1 VPMADFNQELSDR
14 LDKVS
19 LSTNEAKIFDIAQGD
34 IKLSNEECNRS
45 LFGKI
50 IGGRPASWIG
60 IKRAMSQI
68 WKLNHPM
75 EVKELCPNY
84 FQFIFQNRGDM
95 KKVANGTNWSFEN
108 QYIIL
113 KEWEA
118 SINNKNPGFQELNLW
133 VQVQNIPL
141 NWIST
146 EVGLKIGQAFNKVKN
161 MVIATTGNHRGKILK
176 LLVTLN
182 VNEPL
187 PRMAKVRLGDQLVNV
202 GFKYEKLI
210 NLCHYCG
217 KLGHL
222 DRGCLKKME
231 DIRNNSL
238 QEGQY
243 GDWMRAADGFR
254 GSTFSLSGSR
264 SSPPPK
270 SLIATDNGTSK
281 RASSSHLIRKTQ
293 REEMLAAKQKWGSL
307 WFSIGDCND
316 ILSNS
321 EKSGGTNRPTLSL
334 LGFNSFVSEMDML
347 EVQSNGYAFT
357 WSNNRAP
364 PALVEEKLDR
374 AFGSLDWSHSYPNAV
389 VSNTPRSS
397 SDHSALLLS
406 LGLPQM
412 KRKAIFHF
420 DKRWLSMDGFND
432 IVTAAWKSPV
442 TGTPFFQLKERVKNT
457 RIAILIW

>member
-1 VPMADFNQELSDR
+1 ELLDR

-50 IGGRPASWIG
+50 IGDRPASRIG

-84 FQFIFQNRGDM
+84 FQFIFQNRDDM

-118 SINNKNPGFQELNLW
+118 SINSKHPEFQELNLW

-161 MVIATTGNHRGKILK
+161 VVIATTGNHGGKILK

-202 GFKYEKLI
+202 GFTYEKLI

-222 DRGCLKKME
+222 DRGYLKKME

-264 SSPPPK
+264 SSPPPE
-270 SLIATDNGTSK
+270 SPIATDNGTSQ
-281 RASSSHLIRKTQ
+281 RASSSYCADQNQIIP
-293 REEMLAAKQKWGSL
+293 
-307 WFSIGDCND
+307 SIGNTESPAKSIGAPSVVSANQSRDEEEEHEVANLQIVESSIMEVETGD
-316 ILSNS
+316 TALVTDLSS
-321 EKSGGTNRPTLSL
+321 PEKSFQISKSQPLKSWRRSGTRMGRL
-334 LGFNSFVSEMDML
+334 LRTNE
-347 EVQSNGYAFT
+347 
-357 WSNNRAP
+357 AP
-364 PALVEEKLDR
+364 
-374 AFGSLDWSHSYPNAV
+374 
-389 VSNTPRSS
+389 
-397 SDHSALLLS
+397 
-406 LGLPQM
+406 
-412 KRKAIFHF
+412 I
-420 DKRWLSMDGFND
+420 
-432 IVTAAWKSPV
+432 
-442 TGTPFFQLKERVKNT
+442 
-457 RIAILIW
+457 